1 VNDEQ
6 FTRALQSVG
15 KGCFINYFHLFSSDS
30 LSRESAIEKLKS
42 ETDYTEK
49 SCISRIGHSRL
60 IITAGLAP
68 KAIETII
75 SSGSSRVSSDTRAC
89 ARKLLAE
96 LV

>member
-49 SCISRIGHSRL
+49 SCISRIGHARR

-68 KAIETII
+68 KVLEIVIASESARI
-75 SSGSSRVSSDTRAC
+75 SSETRESVK
-89 ARKLLAE
+89 RLLAE

>member
-49 SCISRIGHSRL
+49 SCISRIGHARR

-68 KAIETII
+68 KALEIVIASESARI
-75 SSGSSRVSSDTRAC
+75 SSETRESVK
-89 ARKLLAE
+89 RLLAE
-96 LV
+96 LA